1 MIGIFVL
8 DEKPRVDKS
17 LVLAHSA
24 INEGIK
30 GYFYFRDTDCSDVCS
45 VDKGAQFFG
54 VLDDTS
60 GFGACLFI
68 LDLELEKNSLLLQHN
83 LHVKENALID
93 KDLEVKGSAEVKGNI
108 TGSGQADITGNL
120 SVGGTISGKSP
131 NTSILLNQANVAL
144 LAAAVAN
151 GTPALLQGVNVN
163 MVN

>member
-8 DEKPRVDKS
+8 EEKPRVDKS
-17 LVLAHSA
+17 LVLAHSQ

-45 VDKGAQFFG
+45 VDKGSEFFG

-68 LDLELEKNSLLLQHN
+68 LELELEKNSLLLQHN

-93 KDLEVKGSAEVKGNI
+93 KDLTVKGSTEVRGNI
-108 TGSGQADITGNL
+108 TGRGQASVNGNL

-131 NTSILLNQANVAL
+131 NTSLLLNQANVAI

-151 GTPALLQGVNVN
+151 GTPALLQAVNVN

>member
-17 LVLAHSA
+17 LVLAHSQ

-68 LDLELEKNSLLLQHN
+68 LDLELEKNNMLLQHN

-93 KDLEVKGSAEVKGNI
+93 NDLNVKGNAEVGGNI
-108 TGSGQADITGNL
+108 TVKGQASVHGNL

-131 NTSILLNQANVAL
+131 NTSIMLNQANVAL

-151 GTPALLQGVNVN
+151 GTPALLQAVNIN

>member
-17 LVLAHSA
+17 LVLAHSQ

-45 VDKGAQFFG
+45 VDKGAHFFG

-68 LDLELEKNSLLLQHN
+68 IDLELEKSNMLLQHN
-83 LHVKENALID
+83 LHVKDNALID
-93 KDLEVKGSAEVKGNI
+93 KDLSVKGNTEVKGNI
-108 TGSGQADITGNL
+108 TGRGKASVSGNL

-131 NTSILLNQANVAL
+131 NTSILLTQDNVAL
-144 LAAAVAN
+144 LATAVAN
-151 GTPALLQGVNVN
+151 GTPALLQAVNVN

>member
-8 DEKPRVDKS
+8 EDKPRVDKS
-17 LVLAHSA
+17 LVLAHSQ

-68 LDLELEKNSLLLQHN
+68 LNLELEKNNMLLQHN
-83 LHVKENALID
+83 LHVKDSALID
-93 KDLEVKGSAEVKGNI
+93 KDLTVKGNTEVKGNI
-108 TGSGQADITGNL
+108 TGRGQANITGNL
-120 SVGGTISGKSP
+120 SVGGNISGKSP

-144 LAAAVAN
+144 IAAAVAN
-151 GTPALLQGVNVN
+151 GTPALLQAVNVN